1 MSRASSPSSGR
12 RYGTARVCQLWEVP
26 RSTVYARRARASRPA
41 QPAAKRGPKG
51 AGTDA
56 ALTEQIR
63 AVLARSPFIGEGY
76 RKAWARLRLAGVR
89 TSKGRVLR
97 LMRAAGLLAPTRV
110 GRRRGPRNHDGT
122 ITTDRPDELWGTDAT
137 ACLTT
142 REGNATV
149 FIAVDH
155 CTQERVGI
163 HAARPGTRCEALEP
177 LRQGLRAHH
186 GGYGPGVAAGLRP
199 APRPRQPVPQRPLPG
214 RAALPRHPLEP
225 VVRGRTRRQRL
236 RRVLHPHAQ
245 GAAALGGA
253 VRDGPAA
260 APPAARVQGPLQP
273 EVPGRAPRPP
283 HPGRRPPGAL
293 AEHRSGC
300 MITASEVSK
309 KSGAVQGAV
318 RAPRHGG
325 ARVLDVRPRRES
337 LAASAYDDA
346 GLTRGYSIGCLTT
359 RTLNCPA
366 NGNRRYRTT
375 WQRRM
380 RFRGLKFDS
389 DTSGAAV
396 VSAFARSGVA
406 RRNQG
411 V

>member
-63 AVLARSPFIGEGY
+63 AVLARSPFMGEGY

-155 CTQERVGI
+155 CTQECVGI
-163 HAARPGTRCEALEP
+163 HAAHPGTRFEALEP

-186 GGYGPGVAAGLRP
+186 GGYGPGVAAGLSLRHDHGSQYLSDHFQGELRFLGIRSSPSFVAAPEGNGCAERFIRTLKEQLLCVEPFETVQQLRLALLAFKDRYNQKWLVECHGHRTP
-199 APRPRQPVPQRPLPG
+199 AAVRQ
-214 RAALPRHPLEP
+214 ALSPS
-225 VVRGRTRRQRL
+225 T
-236 RRVLHPHAQ
+236 
-245 GAAALGGA
+245 AAAA
-253 VRDGPAA
+253 
-260 APPAARVQGPLQP
+260 
-273 EVPGRAPRPP
+273 
-283 HPGRRPPGAL
+283 
-293 AEHRSGC
+293 
-300 MITASEVSK
+300 
-309 KSGAVQGAV
+309 
-318 RAPRHGG
+318 
-325 ARVLDVRPRRES
+325 
-337 LAASAYDDA
+337 
-346 GLTRGYSIGCLTT
+346 
-359 RTLNCPA
+359 
-366 NGNRRYRTT
+366 
-375 WQRRM
+375 
-380 RFRGLKFDS
+380 
-389 DTSGAAV
+389 
-396 VSAFARSGVA
+396 
-406 RRNQG
+406 
-411 V
+411 